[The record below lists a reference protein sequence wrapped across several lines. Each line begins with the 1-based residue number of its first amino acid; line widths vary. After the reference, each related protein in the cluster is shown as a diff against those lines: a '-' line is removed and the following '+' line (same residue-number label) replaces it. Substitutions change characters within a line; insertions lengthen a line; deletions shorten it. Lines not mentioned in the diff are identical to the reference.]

1 MKHRL
6 RLVLDTNIFLV
17 SISSKSA
24 YHWIFEALLA
34 DEFDLCLTHDILLE
48 YEEIIGRKFNPHVAQ
63 DVMRALLELPNVYRV
78 NVFFQWR
85 LISND
90 PDDNKFADCAVSAN
104 ADYIVSND
112 RDYRLLNTIDFPPIR
127 VLTIAEFSAMFQKRR
142 D

>member
-6 RLVLDTNIFLV
+6 RLVLDTNILLV
-17 SISSKSA
+17 SISSRSP
-24 YHWIFEALLA
+24 YHWIFDALLA

-48 YEEIIGRKFNPHVAQ
+48 YEEIIGRKFNPRVAQ
-63 DVMRALLELPNVYRV
+63 DVIRALLELPNVHRV
-78 NVFFQWR
+78 DVFFQWR

-104 ADYIVSND
+104 ADYVVSND
-112 RDYRLLNTIDFPPIR
+112 RDYRILSTIDFPPIR
-127 VLTIAEFSAMFQKRR
+127 VLTMSEFSALFQERR